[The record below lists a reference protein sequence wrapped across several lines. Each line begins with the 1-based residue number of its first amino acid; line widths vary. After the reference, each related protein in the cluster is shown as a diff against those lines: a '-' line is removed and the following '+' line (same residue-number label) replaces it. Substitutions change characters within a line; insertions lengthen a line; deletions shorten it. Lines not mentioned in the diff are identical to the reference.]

1 MSKIRLLSYRLDI
14 YNSQTKIMSFPD
26 QEKLLK
32 EVVFS
37 PSFSMNVITKNAKR
51 YPKVEFLIH
60 GWKSVRKYI
69 KQKLHKISSMSKIRL
84 LSYRLDIYNLQTKI
98 MSFPDQEKLLK
109 EVVFSPSFS
118 MNVITKNAK
127 IKHCPCSKY
136 VAI

>member
-1 MSKIRLLSYRLDI
+1 
-14 YNSQTKIMSFPD
+14 MSFPD

-37 PSFSMNVITKNAKR
+37 PSFSMNVITKIAKK

-84 LSYRLDIYNLQTKI
+84 LSFRLDIYNL
-98 MSFPDQEKLLK
+98 
-109 EVVFSPSFS
+109 
-118 MNVITKNAK
+118 
-127 IKHCPCSKY
+127 
-136 VAI
+136 